1 LEIRKEK
8 EGRGGY
14 KITNT
19 SKGGSGS
26 MPYDGDVRWLPVRTA
41 AKMLQVSMTRV
52 YQLIERGDLLS
63 IKVDSTVL
71 VSGRS
76 VEARTSAMEG
86 RVRNVA

>member
-1 LEIRKEK
+1 
-8 EGRGGY
+8 
-14 KITNT
+14 
-19 SKGGSGS
+19 
-26 MPYDGDVRWLPVRTA
+26 MPYDGDVRWVPVRTA